1 VIYLDHNATT
11 PVAEEV
17 TEAVARALRE
27 QWGNPSSSHGPG
39 RAALAAM
46 ENARRQV
53 ADLLGCGPDEI
64 LFTSGGTESDN
75 IALLGVA
82 RGGRRK
88 GRVVISA
95 VEHPAVE
102 EAARVLERE
111 GHALVRVPVGPNGVV
126 DPSTFVEALDDDT
139 AVASLMHANNE
150 TGALQPVAEVGRA
163 ARARGI
169 PFHTDAAQ
177 SVGKLA
183 VNVNELNVDL
193 LTVASHKLYGP
204 KGVGA
209 LYVRP
214 GVEIAPLLHGA
225 PQEGGRRPG
234 TENTPGIVGLGA
246 ACALAAREL
255 TRRVEH
261 ARRLTG
267 LLLARLQAALP
278 GLELNGPADPAGR
291 LPNTLN
297 VSIPGTASHL
307 LAASLAEVAV
317 SSGAACHSGTPEPS
331 AVLLA
336 MGLDRERA
344 GASVRISTG
353 RGNTEAE
360 MERAAEIIAAAA
372 RLPEDHA

>member
-1 VIYLDHNATT
+1 MIYLDHNATT
-11 PVAEEV
+11 PVAAEV

-39 RAALAAM
+39 RAALQAM
-46 ENARRQV
+46 DSARQQV
-53 ADLLGCGPDEI
+53 ADLLGCRAGEI
-64 LFTSGGTESDN
+64 IFTSGGTESDN
-75 IALLGVA
+75 LALLGLA
-82 RGGRRK
+82 RGGRR
-88 GRVVISA
+88 GRRVVISA

-102 EAARVLERE
+102 AAARVLERE
-111 GHALVRVPVGPNGVV
+111 GHTLIRVPVGPDGAVV
-126 DPSTFVEALDDDT
+126 PSAFIQALDDDT
-139 AVASLMHANNE
+139 AVASLMHGNNE

-163 ARARGI
+163 ARERGI

-177 SVGKLA
+177 SVGKLP
-183 VNVNELNVDL
+183 VNVEELNVDL

-209 LYVRP
+209 LYVRQ

-255 TRRVEH
+255 TQRVEH

-267 LLLARLQAALP
+267 LLLSKLQAALP
-278 GLELNGPADPAGR
+278 GLELNGPADPLGR

-297 VSIPGTASHL
+297 VSIPGVDAHL
-307 LAASLAEVAV
+307 LAASLPERPA
-317 SSGAACHSGTPEPS
+317 TPEPRS
-331 AVLLA
+331 RRRCFWPWAWTPSGPA
-336 MGLDRERA
+336 
-344 GASVRISTG
+344 
-353 RGNTEAE
+353 
-360 MERAAEIIAAAA
+360 
-372 RLPEDHA
+372 PP